1 MAVTKYANDL
11 IMNAALDYIKTNA
24 VKMYVT
30 TASISSASVVSYA
43 KIVGAAALTG
53 AINAVAIASVALA
66 DGDSSGRK
74 LAIPQFASVA
84 VVASGSA
91 ARVCL
96 VNSSGSVVVYTT
108 TCTSQAVVSGN
119 TITIPTWD
127 IEVRDPT

>member
-11 IMNAALDYIKTNA
+11 IMDAALNYIKTNA

-30 TASISSASVVSYA
+30 TAAISSASVVSYT
-43 KIVGAAALTG
+43 KITSTAALTG
-53 AINAVAIASVALA
+53 AISTAAIASVALGA
-66 DGDSSGRK
+66 GDTSGKK
-74 LAIPQFASVA
+74 LAIPEFASVA
-84 VVASGSA
+84 VVASGAA

-108 TCTSQAVVSGN
+108 TCTSQSVVSGN

-127 IEVRDPT
+127 IEIRDAT

>member
-11 IMNAALDYIKTNA
+11 IMDAAIAYIKTNA

-30 TASISSASVVSYA
+30 TASISSASAVSYT
-43 KIVGAAALTG
+43 KITSTAALTG
-53 AINAVAIASVALA
+53 AISAAAIASVAA
-66 DGDSSGRK
+66 AAGDTSGRK

-84 VVASGSA
+84 VTGSGSA

-127 IEVRDPT
+127 IEIRAAT